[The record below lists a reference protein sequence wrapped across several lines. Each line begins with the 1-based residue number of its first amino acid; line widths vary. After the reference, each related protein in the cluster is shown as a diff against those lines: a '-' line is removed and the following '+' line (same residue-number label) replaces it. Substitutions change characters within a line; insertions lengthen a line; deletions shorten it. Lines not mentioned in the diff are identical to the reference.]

1 MRLWMGAAFGS
12 ALIVLATAL
21 LPAGFIGGES
31 VSAQTT
37 IDYDIDGD
45 GLIEITYLEQ
55 LDAMRWGPVWC
66 GYRG

>member
-12 ALIVLATAL
+12 ALIVLAAAL
-21 LPAGFIGGES
+21 LPAGLIGGES
-31 VSAQTT
+31 ASAQTT

-45 GLIEITYLEQ
+45 GLIEITYLEHGCNA
-55 LDAMRWGPVWC
+55 LGPVWC